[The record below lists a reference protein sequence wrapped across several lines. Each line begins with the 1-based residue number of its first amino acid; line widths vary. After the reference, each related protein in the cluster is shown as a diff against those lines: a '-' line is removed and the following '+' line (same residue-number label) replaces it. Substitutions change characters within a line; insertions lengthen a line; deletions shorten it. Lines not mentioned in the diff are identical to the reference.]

1 MIIVLLLGSIRQFK
15 KTMSMKL
22 LFVIP
27 LLAICTAMLPA
38 KKTKIVFF
46 GDSITQMGI
55 NKNGYIDRM
64 QAAVNEK
71 RLQHKYELIGAGIG
85 GNKVYDLYLRMEDDV
100 MAKKPNV
107 VVIYV
112 GVNDVWHKTSGIGT
126 DIEKF
131 EKFYTAIIKKLQAR
145 KIKVVVTTPACI
157 GELKNNANPQDDDLN
172 KYSDVI
178 RKLSATYNCGL
189 VDLRAIWQ
197 QYEEKNNNDNK
208 VQGLMTTDRVHL
220 SDLGNQMVA
229 DEMMSVLSIQ

>member
-1 MIIVLLLGSIRQFK
+1 MV
-15 KTMSMKL
+15 
-22 LFVIP
+22 
-27 LLAICTAMLPA
+27 PA
-38 KKTKIVFF
+38 KKAKIVFF

-71 RLQHKYELIGAGIG
+71 GLQNKYELMGAGIG

-126 DIEKF
+126 DIGKF
-131 EKFYTAIIKKLQAR
+131 ENFYVAIIKKLQAK

-178 RKLSATYNCGL
+178 RRLSATYSCGL
-189 VDLRAIWQ
+189 VDLRAICQ
-197 QYEEKNNNDNK
+197 QYEEKNNRE
-208 VQGLMTTDRVHL
+208 LFH
-220 SDLGNQMVA
+220 
-229 DEMMSVLSIQ
+229 